1 MRRCKRYRELFRFLR
16 YFYQLNFW
24 VQLDHGFEVTG
35 SNPTGS
41 IFKNLKTQ
49 FLVSHNVRNLL
60 FKANQTLYF
69 RIFLRSW
76 VGFEPGSSD
85 FVKISCQLRKI
96 PKTELISQQVSQN
109 AKRAYWRKRR
119 KRALDARD
127 WSIGI
132 EITNLLITLLLL
144 DRFWSNQVV

>member
-1 MRRCKRYRELFRFLR
+1 MLRCKRYRELFRFLR
-16 YFYQLNFW
+16 YFYQLNFL

-41 IFKNLKTQ
+41 IFKNSKTQ

-76 VGFEPGSSD
+76 VGFEPRSSD
-85 FVKISCQLRKI
+85 FVKISGQLRKI
-96 PKTELISQQVSQN
+96 PKTELISQQLSQN
-109 AKRAYWRKRR
+109 AKRPYWISLRAYEKITTIQRKLSW
-119 KRALDARD
+119 KANHKIVFSFL
-127 WSIGI
+127 
-132 EITNLLITLLLL
+132 TYLLWAS
-144 DRFWSNQVV
+144 F